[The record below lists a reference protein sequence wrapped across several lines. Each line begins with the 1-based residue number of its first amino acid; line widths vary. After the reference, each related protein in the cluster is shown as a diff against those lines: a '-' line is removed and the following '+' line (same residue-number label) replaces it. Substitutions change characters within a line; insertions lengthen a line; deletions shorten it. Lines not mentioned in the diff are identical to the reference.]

1 MLCHLDHKCKL
12 IMESKGRRNCCE
24 VHSLSWI
31 WLLPLQRAFPPWLPH
46 KQRDGFSINKD
57 GFLLQFTLSTA
68 STQLISL
75 IGNFLYVPFLYPD
88 HVPLF
93 SLTLSLCY
101 CSCFL
106 ILIFQSNLLLVFSF
120 VSSRLLRCEVRPHT
134 LLNAFFFPINE

>member
-1 MLCHLDHKCKL
+1 MLFHLGHKWRL
-12 IMESKGRRNCCE
+12 IMEYKGCRNCSE
-24 VHSLSWI
+24 VQSLLDLIAAIAKGFS
-31 WLLPLQRAFPPWLPH
+31 PLAASH

-120 VSSRLLRCEVRPHT
+120 ASSCTVRSTASYPPQCFLLSH
-134 LLNAFFFPINE
+134 